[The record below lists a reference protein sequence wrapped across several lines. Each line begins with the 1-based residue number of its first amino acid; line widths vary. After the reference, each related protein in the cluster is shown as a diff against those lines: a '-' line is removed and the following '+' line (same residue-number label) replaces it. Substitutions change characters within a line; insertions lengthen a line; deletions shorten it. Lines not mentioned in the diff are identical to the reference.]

1 MSQPII
7 LSEGR
12 DQQVLRGVKTET
24 RRLAKKGDYV
34 SKIGDLWETD
44 KNEKL
49 RLIYKKDDTVALIPG
64 RGKKAT
70 GRARIVALRIE
81 PLLDIT
87 EEGARAEGV
96 ASRDEYLALWDKIQR
111 TVPKTKRRLAE
122 TNPLVRV
129 ITLSKYV

>member
-12 DQQVLRGVKTET
+12 DRQVLRGTKTDT
-24 RRLAKKGDYV
+24 RRIAKRDDY
-34 SKIGDLWETD
+34 IGMYGDLFEGV
-44 KNEKL
+44 
-49 RLIYKKDDTVALIPG
+49 RMVYRVGDTVAVIPG

-70 GRARIVALRIE
+70 GRARIVGLRIE

-96 ASRDEYLALWDKIQR
+96 ANRGEYLALWDKIQR
-111 TVPKTKRRLAE
+111 TVPAAKRRFAM

-129 ITLSKYV
+129 ITLERLDK

>member
-12 DQQVLRGVKTET
+12 DRQVLRGEKTET
-24 RRLAKKGDYV
+24 RRLAKKGDY
-34 SKIGDLWETD
+34 IGMYGDLFEWKD
-44 KNEKL
+44 KGARMIY
-49 RLIYKKDDTVALIPG
+49 RLGYTVAIIPG

-70 GRARIVALRIE
+70 GRARIIGLRIE
-81 PLLDIT
+81 PLLAIS

-96 ASRDEYLALWDKIQR
+96 SDRGEYLALWDKLQR
-111 TVPKTKRRLAE
+111 TVPSTKRRFAM

-129 ITLSKYV
+129 ITLERIGK